1 MKRILLTFSLVL
13 VCLLITAQVPQGFNY
28 QAVAHSSTGAPII
41 NTTLQAKI
49 GILSDTLTPV
59 VVWEELHSTVKTNA
73 NGVFNL
79 VIGTGT
85 RQSGSASAFS
95 DIDWS
100 KTPLFLKIQI
110 YYQNAWKY
118 LGTSKLWSVPFS
130 MASGNKTDVSGVQT
144 EINAIETG
152 AGLNDN
158 GTYPAN
164 TAANYI
170 AAAASLKDADNKLD
184 AQLKINSDKI
194 ATIPAKMLIKGTE
207 SSADSALFRI
217 VNKNGQTVF
226 AVYNEGVRIYVDDGA
241 KGAKGG
247 FAVGGFGSEK
257 SPSQNLFVV
266 NPDSIRAYVN
276 TESAK
281 GAKGGFAV
289 GGFSGAK
296 APSQNL
302 FVVNADSIRAYI
314 DTSTGKGA
322 KGGFAVGG
330 FSGAKAPSQNLLV
343 VNADSIR
350 AYIDTSTGKGA
361 KGGFA
366 VGGFDAG
373 KGAGEEYLRVTRD
386 STRIYLNNTG
396 IKGAKGGFAVGGFGS
411 SKGSPNGFMFID
423 PDSTRFYLRQSG
435 PGSSSTFN
443 IVGINLDQTQT
454 SLLSAN
460 TDTVG
465 IAGVLNVQNNMTV
478 AGNIGYTGTV
488 NLIVPDITTLEPFNI
503 TESSAMVGA
512 DIISNGGAVVIESGV
527 CWSTSSN
534 PTVKLSTK
542 TTDGTLLGQFTST
555 ITGLTATTTYYVRA
569 YATNANGTGYGQEI
583 TFTTPSPA
591 TTVTDFD
598 GNVYNV
604 IVIGTQSW
612 MASNLK
618 AIHLNDGSAIP
629 KVSDNFT
636 WSNLVTPGYVWYNND
651 SATYSGYGILYN
663 WNTVNTGTLCPTG
676 WHVPTETELSTL
688 ISFLGGPIVA
698 GGKLKETG
706 TTHWLSPNTGATD
719 EVGFKAL
726 PGGIRN
732 YMGPFSGVGDIGA
745 WWSSTRISTDPSS
758 VSMYSGTAE
767 MMLQFAM
774 QMNGQS
780 VRCIMNAK

>member
-1 MKRILLTFSLVL
+1 MKRILLSFSLAL
-13 VCLLITAQVPQGFNY
+13 VCFLMTAQVPQGFNY
-28 QAVAHSSTGAPII
+28 QAVAHSSTGAPIM

-59 VVWEELHSTVKTNA
+59 VVWEELHSTVKTNV

-79 VIGTGT
+79 VIGTGI

-130 MASGNKTDVSGVQT
+130 MASGNKADLTGVQT

-158 GTYPAN
+158 GTYSAN
-164 TAANYI
+164 AGANYI
-170 AAAASLKDADNKLD
+170 AAAASMKDADNKLD
-184 AQLKINSDKI
+184 AQVKINSDKI
-194 ATIPAKMLIKGTE
+194 AANSTKMLIKGTE
-207 SSADSALFRI
+207 ASADSALFRI

-247 FAVGGFGSEK
+247 FAIGGFGSEK
-257 SPSQNLFVV
+257 APSQNLFVV
-266 NPDSIRAYVN
+266 NPDSIRAYIN
-276 TESAK
+276 TDPAK

-289 GGFSGAK
+289 GGFGSIK
-296 APSQNL
+296 AGSQ
-302 FVVNADSIRAYI
+302 S
-314 DTSTGKGA
+314 
-322 KGGFAVGG
+322 
-330 FSGAKAPSQNLLV
+330 LLV
-343 VNADSIR
+343 VNSDSIR

-386 STRIYLNNTG
+386 STRIYLNDTG
-396 IKGAKGGFAVGGFGS
+396 VKGAKGGFAVGGFS
-411 SKGSPNGFMFID
+411 NAKGLSDNFMFIN
-423 PDSTRFYLRQSG
+423 PDSTRFYLHQFG
-435 PGSSSTFN
+435 AGSSSTFN
-443 IVGINLDQTQT
+443 ILGINLNQTRT
-454 SLLSAN
+454 SLLNAN
-460 TDTVG
+460 TDTVN
-465 IAGVLNVQNNMTV
+465 IAGVLNVQNNMKV
-478 AGNIGYTGTV
+478 EGSIGYTGSV
-488 NLIVPDITTLEPFNI
+488 NLIVPDVKTLEAFNI
-503 TESSAMVGA
+503 TEASAMISC
-512 DIISNGGAVVIESGV
+512 DIASNGGAAVIASGV
-527 CWSTSSN
+527 CWGTSSG
-534 PTVKLSTK
+534 PTVTLSTK
-542 TTDGTLLGQFTST
+542 TTDGTLLGQFTSS

-569 YATNANGTGYGQEI
+569 YATNVNGTGYGQEI
-583 TFTTPSPA
+583 TFTTPSPGA
-591 TTVTDFD
+591 TVTDYD

-604 IVIGTQSW
+604 IIIGTQSW

-618 AIHLNDGSAIP
+618 TIHLNDGSAIP
-629 KVSDNFT
+629 KVTDNFA
-636 WSNLVTPGYVWYNND
+636 WSNLITPGYAWYNND
-651 SATYSGYGILYN
+651 SAAYSGYGILYN

-676 WHVPTETELSTL
+676 WHVPTETQLSTL
-688 ISFLGGPIVA
+688 ISFLGGPLVA

-706 TTHWLSPNTGATD
+706 ITHWLSPNTGATD

-732 YMGPFSGVGDIGA
+732 YMGSFSGVGDIGS

-758 VSMYSGTAE
+758 VSIYSGTAE

-780 VRCIMNAK
+780 VRCIKD